1 MLPDFSL
8 YANAPS
14 SAALRNRG
22 IQTFAEACVFVQQ
35 LPYARNT
42 DKTNPLCVLD
52 ENCGT
57 CSTKH
62 ALLKTLADEN
72 GHPEI
77 ELVLGIF
84 KMNAHN
90 TPAVADTLK
99 QYQLHEMPEAH
110 NYLRFNGTR
119 YDFTKPGFLPGRWE
133 PDLLEEITI
142 TPQQITTFKVN
153 HHRAFLER
161 WLQEHP
167 EIDYDIN
174 EFWFIRE
181 VCITALSE

>member
-1 MLPDFSL
+1 MLPDFPL
-8 YANAPS
+8 HANAPA

-22 IQTFAEACVFVQQ
+22 MHTFAEACALVKE
-35 LPYARNT
+35 LAYARNS

-52 ENCGT
+52 ESRGT

-90 TPAVADTLK
+90 TPAVAATLA
-99 QYQLHEMPEAH
+99 QHGLQEMPEAH

-119 YDFTKPGFLPGRWE
+119 YDFTAPGFSPGKWE

-142 TPQQITTFKVN
+142 TPQQITTFKVDY
-153 HHRAFLER
+153 HRAFLQR
-161 WLQEHP
+161 WLQTHP
-167 EIDYDIN
+167 EIGYDIN

-181 VCITALSE
+181 VCIAALSE